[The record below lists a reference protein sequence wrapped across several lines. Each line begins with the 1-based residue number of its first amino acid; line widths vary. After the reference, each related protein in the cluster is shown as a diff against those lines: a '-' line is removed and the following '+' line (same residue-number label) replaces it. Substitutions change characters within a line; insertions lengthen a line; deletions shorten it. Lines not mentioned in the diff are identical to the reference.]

1 MRFITIISVFLFSM
15 SIAAAQPVLL
25 HTHEDMVEFYPQLNS
40 HVGEEYLSSLEDI
53 YSYRNKV
60 ESATLLDPKHVPSE
74 QRAPHYPRIKH
85 MRDGRWIM
93 VYQGGENSSR
103 IYAVFSNDLKKW
115 YGKQQLWGP
124 EQVNIGG
131 KTQHKRYS
139 CADILQLKTG
149 ELVCLAAFRC
159 DQASYEGK
167 GSGIVMKRSRDCG
180 EHWAKSEVIYNQPC
194 AQPNA
199 IELPDGRLQCYFS
212 DWRPKA
218 DSYSVAMIESFDGGY
233 TWGAKTIIARQFK
246 FFKDGYRSYTDMLPC
261 FRLLNDGKTVFGT
274 VEDRLQPDG
283 PGTRSVYNIS
293 IMKNNGLRWEPVVG
307 EEDGPAVGRQS
318 NVFLGRGAYF
328 DTFITGETLFSAVRE
343 GYLGI
348 KLGDVTA
355 EKFQGKGWESGWFTP
370 FKESGTWG
378 CAEVTDRNRIV
389 YSQDSKSAIH
399 YGVAWLNH
407 RIFARKSDIIVDGN
421 SNEWHLSDAL
431 FIGSDSDVQAVFR
444 AAYDDKNIYIAID
457 RKDSGVTPASK
468 VSIVLH
474 NEGAKKFSA
483 RNTVSLV
490 IGPEGLESSS
500 DWSKSGSAAGVHAV
514 TTKAKTRNG
523 ERGYVCEICI
533 PISSLGVSSGD
544 NIRFYA
550 VVEGN
555 GLSDGFTNVQAKKTQ
570 TWQRIKL
577 Q

>member
-1 MRFITIISVFLFSM
+1 MKFITITSAILFSM
-15 SIAAAQPVLL
+15 GVAAAQPVLL
-25 HTHEDMVEFYPQLNS
+25 HTHEDMVEFHPELNS
-40 HVGEEYLSSLEDI
+40 HVGEEHLSSIEDI
-53 YSYRNKV
+53 FSYRSSI
-60 ESATLLDPKHVPSE
+60 ESSVLLNPKHVPSE

-93 VYQGGENSSR
+93 IYQGGYNSSR
-103 IYAVFSNDLKKW
+103 IYAIFSNDLKTW

-131 KTQHKRYS
+131 RTQYKRYS

-159 DQASYEGK
+159 DFASAEGK

-194 AQPNA
+194 AQPGA

-218 DSYSVAMIESFDGGY
+218 DSYSIAMIESFDGGY

-246 FFKDGYRSYTDMLPC
+246 FYKDGYRSYTDMLPC

-283 PGTRSVYNIS
+283 PETRSVYNVS
-293 IMKNNGLRWEPVVG
+293 IMKNDSPHWPAVTG
-307 EEDGPAVGRQS
+307 EEDGPAEGRQS
-318 NVFLGRGAYF
+318 NIILGRGAYF
-328 DTFITGETLFSAVRE
+328 DTFRSGETLFSAVRE

-348 KLGDVTA
+348 KLGDAAA

-370 FKESGTWG
+370 FEETGTWG
-378 CAEVTDRNRIV
+378 CAEVTDKNRFV
-389 YSQDSKSAIH
+389 YSQDSKNAMH

-407 RIFARKSDIIVDGN
+407 RITAFKKAITPDGDTR
-421 SNEWHLSDAL
+421 EWFLRDAL
-431 FIGSDSDVQAVFR
+431 FIGSDSDVQTVFR
-444 AAYDDKNIYIAID
+444 AAHDDTNLYIAID
-457 RKDSGVTPASK
+457 RKDASVNASSK
-468 VSIVLH
+468 VSLTVH
-474 NEGAKKFSA
+474 NEAAKKFSNG
-483 RNTVSLV
+483 NTVSLI
-490 IGPEGLESSS
+490 IGPDGLISSN
-500 DWSKSGSAAGVHAV
+500 DWSKSAAQGVKAV
-514 TTKAKTRNG
+514 TRRAKTRNG
-523 ERGYVCEICI
+523 EKGYVCEICI
-533 PISSLGVSSGD
+533 PLSSLGASSGS
-544 NIRFYA
+544 NLRFNA
-550 VVEGN
+550 VVEGDS
-555 GLSDGFTNVQAKKTQ
+555 LADGFTNVQDKKPQ
-570 TWQRIKL
+570 TWQRIRL

>member
-1 MRFITIISVFLFSM
+1 MKFIAFLSALVFSM

-25 HTHEDMVEFYPQLNS
+25 HTLEDMVEFYPQFNS
-40 HVGEEYLSSLEDI
+40 HVGEEQFSSLEDI
-53 YSYRNKV
+53 FSYRNRI
-60 ESATLLDPKHVPSE
+60 EATTLLDPKHVPPE

-93 VYQGGENSSR
+93 TYQGGETSSR
-103 IYAVFSNDLKKW
+103 IYAIYSNDLKTW

-124 EQVNIGG
+124 EKVNIGG
-131 KTQHKRYS
+131 KTQYKRYS

-159 DQASYEGK
+159 DQALYEGK
-167 GSGIVMKRSRDCG
+167 GSGIAMKRSRDCG
-180 EHWAKSEVIYNQPC
+180 EHWAKSEIIYNQPC

-218 DSYSVAMIESFDGGY
+218 DSYSIAMIESFDGGY
-233 TWGAKTIIARQFK
+233 TWGTKSIIARQFK

-261 FRLLNDGKTVFGT
+261 FRLLNDGKTIFGT
-274 VEDRLQPDG
+274 VEDCLQPDG
-283 PGTRSVYNIS
+283 PGTRRVYNIS
-293 IMKNNGLRWEPVVG
+293 IIRNDGLSWMPVAG
-307 EEDGPAVGRQS
+307 EDDGPATGRQS
-318 NVFLGRGAYF
+318 NIFLGRGAYF

-348 KLGDVTA
+348 KLGDVTV
-355 EKFQGKGWESGWFTP
+355 ENLQGRGWESGWFTP

-378 CAEVTDRNRIV
+378 SAEVTDKNRIV
-389 YSQDSKSAIH
+389 YTQDSKTAIH

-407 RIFARKSDIIVDGN
+407 RIVARKADITVDGN
-421 SNEWHLSDAL
+421 SDEWHLCEAL
-431 FIGSDSDVQAVFR
+431 FIGSDSNVQSVFR
-444 AAYDDKNIYIAID
+444 AAHDNRNLYIAID
-457 RKDSGVTPASK
+457 RKDDNITSASK
-468 VSIVLH
+468 VSITLH
-474 NEGAKKFSA
+474 NEESRKFSA
-483 RNTVSLV
+483 GSTVSLE
-490 IGPEGLESSS
+490 IGPDGLESSNN
-500 DWSKSGSAAGVHAV
+500 WNKSNSATGVNAV
-514 TTKAKTRNG
+514 TAKAKTRNG
-523 ERGYVCEICI
+523 ERGYVCEISI
-533 PISSLGVSSGD
+533 PLSCLGVTSGD
-544 NIRFYA
+544 NIRFNA

-570 TWQRIKL
+570 TWQRIRL